1 MLSRRL
7 LPVPFVLLALAV
19 SGCGDDKNATEVSEA
34 TSTAATTATE
44 ATTSTSDGKAPS
56 VDEIAKGIGTD
67 LDKAPEFIAM
77 SGTPPTELIQE
88 DIVEGDG
95 KEAKE
100 GDTLQVHYVGAS
112 WSTGEEFDA
121 SWTDG
126 QPIPLS
132 LMQVIAGW
140 QQGIPGMK
148 EGGQRQLIIPPD
160 LAYGD
165 TPPQGSTIAAG
176 ETLVFIIGLVKIG
189 E

>member
-1 MLSRRL
+1 MRKL
-7 LPVPFVLLALAV
+7 LVCLAAGLLLASCNPQESAEDLAQ
-19 SGCGDDKNATEVSEA
+19 T
-34 TSTAATTATE
+34 
-44 ATTSTSDGKAPS
+44 P
-56 VDEIAKGIGTD
+56 
-67 LDKAPEFIAM
+67 APESDVPAAGSSLEACKDREPDEPKEQDKM
-77 SGTPPTELIQE
+77 SKEKPTIEIPDGAPPCELVIQ

-126 QPIPLS
+126 QPVPLS

-140 QQGIPGMK
+140 QQGFPGRK